1 MIKLKELLT
10 ERENVKLVRI
20 TVTPM
25 LFNMFRSKAP
35 IYKNLLRRIGRM
47 PKVGEE
53 VEVSVN
59 HVILGKLYNLIGK
72 ENVKV
77 IK

>member
-1 MIKLKELLT
+1 
-10 ERENVKLVRI
+10 
-20 TVTPM
+20 
-25 LFNMFRSKAP
+25 
-35 IYKNLLRRIGRM
+35 M